1 MTPGSRG
8 DDDGDRKVDSGS
20 ALQSF
25 FDHIPITAI
34 PGIRASVPVLEVKFD
49 DCVAHAIRLLY
60 ENNVS
65 GAAITDPAYSASK
78 KSMDRDIGFIE
89 FSSMVLWS
97 LEEIDKARAASKEG
111 NHGFFD
117 TLEKYYQ
124 IGQTKIIE
132 LTKSFLWEPFFPAH
146 EDDTLFHVLLLFTKH
161 HKLNVIPVIESS
173 NSSIVGFIT
182 QHAVIQLL
190 LQSSGLEWFDE
201 IAEKSLSEY
210 RLMNAAGVVSVF
222 SDQSLADALHVLW
235 DMQLDGVPVVDRR
248 SGTLLGCVRRSDIYL
263 LLEDDSLFI
272 HGKKL
277 VIKVQDSCTTFA
289 VEEFIKVRDAA
300 SDQSRNRYTETEA
313 PPAGLLRMKN
323 ARFLRLSNPAVLRKS
338 DSLKKT
344 MEIMAASMRESGF
357 LVGDAGRLEG
367 MVTLRDVIL
376 PFSPP
381 SMDARVDGGGFFTSV
396 LNQVGCHV
404 NDGVMIR
411 NR

>member
-1 MTPGSRG
+1 MASGSRG
-8 DDDGDRKVDSGS
+8 DDDSDRKVGSGS

-65 GAAITDPAYSASK
+65 GAAIIDPADSASK
-78 KSMDRDIGFIE
+78 KSVDRDIGFIE

-97 LEEIDKARAASKEG
+97 LEEIDKVRAASKEG

-117 TLEKYYQ
+117 MLEKNSQ

-161 HKLNVIPVIESS
+161 DKLNVIPVIESS

-182 QHAVIQLL
+182 LHSVIQLL

-201 IAEKSLSEY
+201 IAEKSLSGY
-210 RLMNAAGVVSVF
+210 GLMNAAGVVSVF

-235 DMQLDGVPVVDRR
+235 DKQLDGVLVVDRR
-248 SGTLLGCVRRSDIYL
+248 SGTLVGCVRRSDIYL

-272 HGKKL
+272 HRK
-277 VIKVQDSCTTFA
+277 TFA
-289 VEEFIKVRDAA
+289 VEEFIKVRDATN
-300 SDQSRNRYTETEA
+300 DQRRNRCTETEA

-323 ARFLRLSNPAVLRKS
+323 ARFLRLSYPAILRKS

-357 LVGDAGRLEG
+357 LIGDGGRLEG

-381 SMDARVDGGGFFTSV
+381 SVDSRVDGGSFFTSV

>member
-8 DDDGDRKVDSGS
+8 DDDSDRKVDSGS

-49 DCVAHAIRLLY
+49 DCVAHAIGLLY

-65 GAAITDPAYSASK
+65 GAAIIDPADSASK

-97 LEEIDKARAASKEG
+97 LEEIDKARTASKEG

-117 TLEKYYQ
+117 MPEKNSQ
-124 IGQTKIIE
+124 IEQTKIIE

-190 LQSSGLEWFDE
+190 LKSSGLEWFDE

-210 RLMNAAGVVSVF
+210 GLMNAAGVVSVF

-235 DMQLDGVPVVDRR
+235 DKQLDGVPVVDRR
-248 SGTLLGCVRRSDIYL
+248 SGMLLGCVRRSDIYL

-272 HGKKL
+272 HRK
-277 VIKVQDSCTTFA
+277 TFA

>member
-1 MTPGSRG
+1 MTSGSRG
-8 DDDGDRKVDSGS
+8 DDDGDRKVGSGS

-25 FDHIPITAI
+25 FDHIPVTAI
-34 PGIRASVPVLEVKFD
+34 PGIRASVPVFEIKFD

-65 GAAITDPAYSASK
+65 GAAIIDPADSASK
-78 KSMDRDIGFIE
+78 KSMDRDIGFID

-97 LEEIDKARAASKEG
+97 LEEG

-117 TLEKYYQ
+117 MLEKNSH
-124 IGQTKIIE
+124 IGRTKIIE
-132 LTKSFLWEPFFPAH
+132 LTKSFFWEPFFPAH

-210 RLMNAAGVVSVF
+210 GLMNAAGVVSVF

-235 DMQLDGVPVVDRR
+235 DKQLDGVPVVDRR
-248 SGTLLGCVRRSDIYL
+248 TGTLVGCVRRSDIYL

-272 HGKKL
+272 HRK
-277 VIKVQDSCTTFA
+277 TFA
-289 VEEFIKVRDAA
+289 VEEFIKDRDAA
-300 SDQSRNRYTETEA
+300 SDQSRNRCTETEA
-313 PPAGLLRMKN
+313 PPAGLLRMKD
-323 ARFLRLSNPAVLRKS
+323 ARFPRLSNPATVRKS

-376 PFSPP
+376 PFAPP
-381 SMDARVDGGGFFTSV
+381 SMDSRVDGGGFFTSL

>member
-1 MTPGSRG
+1 MADAIDPVS
-8 DDDGDRKVDSGS
+8 
-20 ALQSF
+20 SF
-25 FDHIPITAI
+25 FLKLCLTN
-34 PGIRASVPVLEVKFD
+34 RLEESPVKFD

-65 GAAITDPAYSASK
+65 GAAIIDPADSASK

-97 LEEIDKARAASKEG
+97 LEEIDKVRAASKDG

-117 TLEKYYQ
+117 MLEKNSQ

-146 EDDTLFHVLLLFTKH
+146 EDGTLFHVLLLFTKH

-210 RLMNAAGVVSVF
+210 GLMNAAGVVAVF
-222 SDQSLADALHVLW
+222 PDQSLADALHVLW
-235 DMQLDGVPVVDRR
+235 DKQLDGVPVVDRR

-272 HGKKL
+272 HRK
-277 VIKVQDSCTTFA
+277 TFA

-323 ARFLRLSNPAVLRKS
+323 ARFLRSSNPAILRKS

-404 NDGVMIR
+404 HDGVMIR

>member
-1 MTPGSRG
+1 MADAIDP
-8 DDDGDRKVDSGS
+8 VS
-20 ALQSF
+20 AF
-25 FDHIPITAI
+25 FLKLCLTNKSEESPVWYVNVIT
-34 PGIRASVPVLEVKFD
+34 VLEVKFD

-65 GAAITDPAYSASK
+65 GAAIIDPADSASK

-222 SDQSLADALHVLW
+222 SDQSLADAVHVLW
-235 DMQLDGVPVVDRR
+235 DKQLDGVLVVDRR

-272 HGKKL
+272 RRK
-277 VIKVQDSCTTFA
+277 TFA
-289 VEEFIKVRDAA
+289 VEEFIKVRYAA
-300 SDQSRNRYTETEA
+300 SEQSRNRYTETEA

-357 LVGDAGRLEG
+357 LDGDAGRLEG

>member
-65 GAAITDPAYSASK
+65 GAAITDPADSASK

-117 TLEKYYQ
+117 TLEKYSQ
-124 IGQTKIIE
+124 IGQTKIIK
-132 LTKSFLWEPFFPAH
+132 LTKSFLWEPFFLAH
-146 EDDTLFHVLLLFTKH
+146 EDDTLFHVLLLCTKH

-210 RLMNAAGVVSVF
+210 GLMNAAGVVSVF
-222 SDQSLADALHVLW
+222 SDQSLPDALHVLW
-235 DMQLDGVPVVDRR
+235 DKQLDGVPVVDRR

-272 HGKKL
+272 RRK
-277 VIKVQDSCTTFA
+277 TFA

-323 ARFLRLSNPAVLRKS
+323 ARFLRLSNPEVLRKC

-357 LVGDAGRLEG
+357 LVGDAGRLDG

>member
-8 DDDGDRKVDSGS
+8 DDDSDRKVDSGS

-65 GAAITDPAYSASK
+65 GAAIIDPADSASK
-78 KSMDRDIGFIE
+78 KSMDRVLEYGF
-89 FSSMVLWS
+89 M
-97 LEEIDKARAASKEG
+97 EIDKARAASKEG

-117 TLEKYYQ
+117 MLEKNSQ

-210 RLMNAAGVVSVF
+210 GLMNAAGVVSVF
-222 SDQSLADALHVLW
+222 SDRSLADALHVLW
-235 DMQLDGVPVVDRR
+235 DKQLDGVPVVDRR

-272 HGKKL
+272 HRK
-277 VIKVQDSCTTFA
+277 TFA
-289 VEEFIKVRDAA
+289 VEEFIKVRYAA